1 MARFGESFLQQ
12 LGRPG
17 WAQGMFGLGEAIG
30 GVQGQLQQKR
40 KEQEQLKRYD
50 QIAQMSEQGYASAQ
64 SGDVANVTS
73 TIDQLQQT
81 RENAKTLEE
90 KEAIER
96 RIIQLQG
103 LLPGAEK
110 VSIGNNA
117 RELVG
122 IEEKLKDSTLD
133 RPTRSALETR
143 REKLMGDPRAVQE
156 YQKYKMSQ
164 WNFEASQTEMKSK
177 EWLTTNS
184 KSIDQAIQTNDMEA
198 LETIVQGAGEF
209 SPAAQTYINASLRN
223 AESMAKFEENSIAK
237 TTAPNVDFYTEQVN
251 NLPDEIK
258 KALQPIL
265 NAYSEA
271 AESGWNEKN
280 KTWSSGQLARAKVLE
295 RRLQGDIRAFNQQVA
310 SAEYASRVSQDRER
324 DKRVRE
330 IDLWLETPMGVD
342 YRKDAINEAKNRT
355 ERGEVPTEEMINEIE
370 IELYEKAK
378 RQKIAE
384 RAALLT
390 DPDEPQ
396 EEIPVAEEVSIT
408 INGKVTT
415 NYEVQERAKLYG
427 VERTKNALR
436 KTGATEEQIS
446 KLFGE
451 AEVKQKTAEE
461 LVTGDDSSRITPE
474 FLAMVKKQQQK

>member
-1 MARFGESFLQQ
+1 MLSEKELE
-12 LGRPG
+12 LVN
-17 WAQGMFGLGEAIG
+17 FGL
-30 GVQGQLQQKR
+30 K
-40 KEQEQLKRYD
+40 
-50 QIAQMSEQGYASAQ
+50 
-64 SGDVANVTS
+64 
-73 TIDQLQQT
+73 
-81 RENAKTLEE
+81 
-90 KEAIER
+90 
-96 RIIQLQG
+96 
-103 LLPGAEK
+103 
-110 VSIGNNA
+110 NN
-117 RELVG
+117 
-122 IEEKLKDSTLD
+122 
-133 RPTRSALETR
+133 
-143 REKLMGDPRAVQE
+143 
-156 YQKYKMSQ
+156 
-164 WNFEASQTEMKSK
+164 KS
-177 EWLTTNS
+177 
-184 KSIDQAIQTNDMEA
+184 
-198 LETIVQGAGEF
+198 
-209 SPAAQTYINASLRN
+209 
-223 AESMAKFEENSIAK
+223 
-237 TTAPNVDFYTEQVN
+237 
-251 NLPDEIK
+251 PDEIK

-342 YRKDAINEAKNRT
+342 YRKDAINEAKDRT

-390 DPDEPQ
+390 DPDAPQ

-415 NYEVQERAKLYG
+415 NYAVQERAKLYG

-436 KTGATEEQIS
+436 KRGATEEQIS

>member
-1 MARFGESFLQQ
+1 MVLS
-12 LGRPG
+12 
-17 WAQGMFGLGEAIG
+17 
-30 GVQGQLQQKR
+30 
-40 KEQEQLKRYD
+40 
-50 QIAQMSEQGYASAQ
+50 
-64 SGDVANVTS
+64 
-73 TIDQLQQT
+73 
-81 RENAKTLEE
+81 
-90 KEAIER
+90 
-96 RIIQLQG
+96 
-103 LLPGAEK
+103 
-110 VSIGNNA
+110 
-117 RELVG
+117 
-122 IEEKLKDSTLD
+122 EKLKDSTLD

-164 WNFEASQTEMKSK
+164 WSFESTQTEMKSK

-324 DKRVRE
+324 DKRVR
-330 IDLWLETPMGVD
+330 
-342 YRKDAINEAKNRT
+342 K
-355 ERGEVPTEEMINEIE
+355 
-370 IELYEKAK
+370 
-378 RQKIAE
+378 
-384 RAALLT
+384 
-390 DPDEPQ
+390 
-396 EEIPVAEEVSIT
+396 
-408 INGKVTT
+408 
-415 NYEVQERAKLYG
+415 
-427 VERTKNALR
+427 
-436 KTGATEEQIS
+436 
-446 KLFGE
+446 
-451 AEVKQKTAEE
+451 
-461 LVTGDDSSRITPE
+461 
-474 FLAMVKKQQQK
+474 